1 MRACFHLGEAKLDYK
16 YFLQEGKTMRK
27 DPYNESEPT
36 RRTKRASRPT
46 AEPKKR
52 NPAARNFFGDNP
64 PVRIEITYRNGD
76 KDILKGEQ
84 IDSDNPI
91 LAALGNVR
99 TCRRFWTDPKA
110 PANEQSWS
118 TDEELLD
125 FAATVSLVLT
135 GASDAERAAQA
146 GAKMGLKAKY
156 FLTGEDGE
164 PLWGDDG
171 NWIPANPIDRGT
183 YAPGT
188 HVPAT

>member
-1 MRACFHLGEAKLDYK
+1 MR
-16 YFLQEGKTMRK
+16 R
-27 DPYNESEPT
+27 DPYSTEPAKSKHSKPAT
-36 RRTKRASRPT
+36 TTAQKRDPD
-46 AEPKKR
+46 KVI
-52 NPAARNFFGDNP
+52 NFFGDNP

-91 LAALGNVR
+91 LAALGNIR

-110 PANEQSWS
+110 PANKQSWS

-146 GAKMGLKAKY
+146 GAKMGLEAKY

-183 YAPGT
+183 YTPGT
-188 HVPAT
+188 HVPA